1 MKYAFILAELLM
13 YPLSVVCRVLGVTQ
27 SGFHAWRARVSS
39 PRDHARDRLRA
50 DIHKVFD
57 SHRGRYGA
65 PRLTRVL
72 RAQHGYTGSEN
83 RIKALMRAMSLAAR
97 AGRKF
102 KVTTDSAHALPIAPN
117 LLGQDFSC
125 DSSAESTSHAK
136 APDQVWL
143 SDITYLWTREGWLY
157 VCAVLDLFTRKIVGW
172 AMAGHMTRELVLEAL
187 RMAHAT
193 RKPAPGL
200 IFHSDRG
207 SQYACHE
214 VRDWLA
220 ARAMRQS
227 MSGTG
232 NCYDNAPME
241 SFWHSLKVE
250 ETHGLDFATR
260 AEAKHCVFGYIEGW
274 YNTTRMHSSLNYQS
288 PIQFERECNAK
299 LMKAAND
306 DLSTS
311 NLSTASSKNSQTARL
326 NKRAA

>member
-1 MKYAFILAELLM
+1 MLVELM
-13 YPLSVVCRVLGVTQ
+13 AYPLSVVCRVLDVTQ
-27 SGFHAWRARVSS
+27 SGFYAWRARMPS
-39 PRDHARDRLRA
+39 PRDHARDRLRS
-50 DIHKVFD
+50 DIHKVFEA
-57 SHRGRYGA
+57 HRGRYGA
-65 PRLTRVL
+65 PRLYRVL
-72 RAQHGYTGSEN
+72 REQHGYTGSLN
-83 RIKALMRAMSLAAR
+83 RIKALMRAMGLRAK

-102 KVTTDSAHALPIAPN
+102 KVTTDSAHSLPIAPN
-117 LLGQDFSC
+117 LLSQDFSC

-157 VCAVLDLFTRKIVGW
+157 VCAVLDLYTRKIVGW
-172 AMAGHMTRELVLEAL
+172 AIAGHMTRELVLAAL
-187 RMAHAT
+187 RMAQAR
-193 RKPAPGL
+193 RKPAAGL

-207 SQYACHE
+207 SQYASHE
-214 VRDWLA
+214 VRLWLVGQ
-220 ARAMRQS
+220 AMRQS

-250 ETHGLDFATR
+250 ETHGQDFATR

-311 NLSTASSKNSQTARL
+311 ELSTAPSNNSQSARL

>member
-1 MKYAFILAELLM
+1 MKYAFMLVELM
-13 YPLSVVCRVLGVTQ
+13 AYPLSVVCRVLNVTQ
-27 SGFHAWRARVSS
+27 SGFHAWRIREPST
-39 PRDHARDRLRA
+39 RDLERDRLRA
-50 DIHKVFD
+50 DIRTVFD
-57 SHRGRYGA
+57 AHRGRYGA

-72 RAQHGYTGSEN
+72 RARHSYTGSEN
-83 RIKALMRAMSLAAR
+83 RIKVLMRAMGLRAK

-102 KVTTDSAHALPIAPN
+102 KVTTDSAHQLPIAPN

-125 DSSAESTSHAK
+125 DPSAESTSHAK

-157 VCAVLDLFTRKIVGW
+157 VCAVLDLFTRRIVGW
-172 AMAGHMTRELVLEAL
+172 AIAGHMTRELVLEAL
-187 RMAHAT
+187 RMAYAT

-220 ARAMRQS
+220 AQAMRQS

-250 ETHGLDFATR
+250 ETHGQDFATR
-260 AEAKHCVFGYIEGW
+260 AEAKHSVFGYIEGW
-274 YNTTRMHSSLNYQS
+274 YNTTRMHSSLGYQS
-288 PIQFERECNAK
+288 PIQFERSCNAT
-299 LMKAAND
+299 LAEAAND
-306 DLSTS
+306 
-311 NLSTASSKNSQTARL
+311 NLSTASSNDSQSARL